1 MFFCISD
8 PDITA
13 EIEIW
18 KEPIFNLTQ
27 EVVGT
32 SAVFLDGTRPSCR
45 NYECNMGQFCAVDTE
60 VETWWPEITLT
71 PSFESLKLILCDSF
85 SFCFKYFLH
94 PMDNFPF
101 DNEKI

>member
-1 MFFCISD
+1 MLFFFCISD

-45 NYECNMGQFCAVDTE
+45 NYECNMGQSCAVDPE
-60 VETWWPEITLT
+60 VEFWWPEI
-71 PSFESLKLILCDSF
+71 PEIDS
-85 SFCFKYFLH
+85 
-94 PMDNFPF
+94 
-101 DNEKI
+101 